1 MTMTLNGVKDELAS
15 MLKERPHGTTALIT
29 EHTVIYC
36 DGHSVAGVH
45 LIADHPEF
53 GVRFEIDEHFVG
65 DAREHLMQW
74 LDNPKFSSLPDLVA
88 WLDDGMDK
96 MMER

>member
-1 MTMTLNGVKDELAS
+1 MTKTLSGVKDGLAS
-15 MLKERPHGTTALIT
+15 MLKDRPHGTTADIT
-29 EHTVIYC
+29 EHTVIYW

-45 LIADHPEF
+45 LIADYPELD
-53 GVRFEIDEHFVG
+53 VRFEIDEHFVG
-65 DAREHLMQW
+65 DAHEHLTQW
-74 LDNPKFSSLPDLVA
+74 LDNPKFSSRPDLVA